1 MAQDIK
7 LRLINESNDRN
18 NSQILIF
25 QKNDALGDY
34 GAVVAWQ
41 AIQNLGQGSRHPLLY
56 SPTVFVDA
64 EDSYGN
70 YTAQQGPAKPGAAYE
85 MIKNTSGDVLQAYA
99 PGATVSTEIQV
110 FNHLQSGSITANI
123 YRSGSLVSQK
133 SGIVPGQKAVFAF
146 QPTIFIGA
154 VSQVE
159 QGAVLNPAIVSSIN
173 TELSL
178 IGIASADIVMR
189 GGGPGSQ
196 ATPFTFTF
204 ENIVLA

>member
-1 MAQDIK
+1 MAQDVK

-25 QKNDALGDY
+25 QKNDALEDY
-34 GAVVAWQ
+34 GTVVAWQ
-41 AIQNLGQGSRHPLLY
+41 VIQNLGQGSRHPFLY
-56 SPTVFVDA
+56 SPAVFVDA
-64 EDSYGN
+64 TDSWGN
-70 YTAQQGPAKPGAAYE
+70 YTAQLGPAKPGAAYE

-99 PGATVSTEIQV
+99 AEATAPTEIAV
-110 FNHLQSGSITANI
+110 FNHLQLGSITANI
-123 YRSGSLVSQK
+123 YRSGSLISQK
-133 SGIVPGQKAVFAF
+133 TGIAPGQKAVFAF
-146 QPTIFIGA
+146 KPTIFVGA

-159 QGAVLNPAIVSSIN
+159 QGAVLNPAIIDSIN

-204 ENIVLA
+204 ENIVSG